1 MLSRHQIQKIVKQAY
16 PSGMFISGEQKQLRK
31 ILMQDIMS
39 DLEQNPDITYQE
51 AAAHYIDTA
60 ELASVNEQPHLP
72 KRIGILI
79 GITLVIIVLCILL
92 YVISNQFTP
101 PTYYFRAPFLLF
113 FDRTV
118 NSNGHYLPRN
128 KFSTFLKCFLCR
140 HLKTSAARHFHSH
153 DCHRPDVIICNDL
166 FQFFT
171 VIHSI

>member
-1 MLSRHQIQKIVKQAY
+1 MLNRRQIQKIVKQAY

-101 PTYYFRAPFLLF
+101 PTYYFLG
-113 FDRTV
+113 
-118 NSNGHYLPRN
+118 S
-128 KFSTFLKCFLCR
+128 FS
-140 HLKTSAARHFHSH
+140 
-153 DCHRPDVIICNDL
+153 IIL
-166 FQFFT
+166 
-171 VIHSI
+171 

>member
-51 AAAHYIDTA
+51 AAAHYIDPA

-101 PTYYFRAPFLLF
+101 PTYYFLGLLF
-113 FDRTV
+113 YYSLIVPSIPMVT
-118 NSNGHYLPRN
+118 
-128 KFSTFLKCFLCR
+128 T
-140 HLKTSAARHFHSH
+140 
-153 DCHRPDVIICNDL
+153 CHGINL
-166 FQFFT
+166 AL
-171 VIHSI
+171 S

>member
-39 DLEQNPDITYQE
+39 DLEQNPGITYQE

-72 KRIGILI
+72 KHIGILI
-79 GITLVIIVLCILL
+79 GITIAIIVLCILL

-101 PTYYFRAPFLLF
+101 PTYYF
-113 FDRTV
+113 
-118 NSNGHYLPRN
+118 
-128 KFSTFLKCFLCR
+128 
-140 HLKTSAARHFHSH
+140 
-153 DCHRPDVIICNDL
+153 
-166 FQFFT
+166 
-171 VIHSI
+171 

>member
-51 AAAHYIDTA
+51 AAAHYIDPA

-72 KRIGILI
+72 KHIGIMI
-79 GITLVIIVLCILL
+79 GITIAIIVLCILL

-101 PTYYFRAPFLLF
+101 PNYYF
-113 FDRTV
+113 
-118 NSNGHYLPRN
+118 
-128 KFSTFLKCFLCR
+128 
-140 HLKTSAARHFHSH
+140 
-153 DCHRPDVIICNDL
+153 
-166 FQFFT
+166 
-171 VIHSI
+171 

>member
-51 AAAHYIDTA
+51 AAAHYIDPA

-101 PTYYFRAPFLLF
+101 PTYYF
-113 FDRTV
+113 
-118 NSNGHYLPRN
+118 YLIVP
-128 KFSTFLKCFLCR
+128 SIPMVT
-140 HLKTSAARHFHSH
+140 T
-153 DCHRPDVIICNDL
+153 CHGINL
-166 FQFFT
+166 AL
-171 VIHSI
+171 S

>member
-1 MLSRHQIQKIVKQAY
+1 
-16 PSGMFISGEQKQLRK
+16 MFISGEQKQLRK

-92 YVISNQFTP
+92 
-101 PTYYFRAPFLLF
+101 
-113 FDRTV
+113 
-118 NSNGHYLPRN
+118 
-128 KFSTFLKCFLCR
+128 
-140 HLKTSAARHFHSH
+140 
-153 DCHRPDVIICNDL
+153 
-166 FQFFT
+166 
-171 VIHSI
+171 